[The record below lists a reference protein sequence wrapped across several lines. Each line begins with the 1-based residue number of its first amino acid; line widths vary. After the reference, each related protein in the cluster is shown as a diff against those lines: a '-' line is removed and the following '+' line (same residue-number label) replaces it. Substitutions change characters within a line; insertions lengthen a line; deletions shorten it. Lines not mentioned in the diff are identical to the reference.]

1 MAITKETEIFQ
12 INSNPT
18 SGAMSVRI
26 DTVVKEDGV
35 EISRIPHRHSIV
47 PYLSVKNSDGS
58 WTHTDTDIS
67 GEDASV
73 QSIAN
78 ALWTETIK
86 TDWKVM
92 IEKESLN

>member
-47 PYLSVKNSDGS
+47 PYSSVKNSDGS

-86 TDWKVM
+86 EDWKEM
-92 IEKESLN
+92 IERESLI

>member
-86 TDWKVM
+86 ADWKVM

>member
-58 WTHTDTDIS
+58 WVHTDTDIS

-86 TDWKVM
+86 ADWKVM

>member
-1 MAITKETEIFQ
+1 MAITKEIEILK
-12 INSNPT
+12 IDSNPT
-18 SGAMSVRI
+18 SGAISVRA
-26 DTVVKEDGV
+26 DTIIKEDGV
-35 EISRIPHRHSIV
+35 EISRVPHRHSIV
-47 PYLSVKNSDGS
+47 PYSSVKNSDGS

-86 TDWKVM
+86 EDWKEM
-92 IEKESLN
+92 IERESLI

>member
-12 INSNPT
+12 INSNPA

-86 TDWKVM
+86 ADWKVM

>member
-12 INSNPT
+12 IDSNPT
-18 SGAMSVRI
+18 SGAISVRV
-26 DTVVKEDGV
+26 DTIVKENSV
-35 EISRIPHRHSIV
+35 EISRVPHRHSIV
-47 PYLSVKNSDGS
+47 PYSSVKNSDNS
-58 WTHTDTDIS
+58 WTHTNTDIS

-86 TDWKVM
+86 EDWKEM
-92 IEKESLN
+92 IERESLI